1 MPPQGVHAAIRPAPE
16 VQLLPVSPS
25 SEIQKDETMSRPTI
39 AVLQAEITKLQQQIA
54 DMKAEITAGDVQQAD
69 LKTEYY
75 KAKDEARKLREQ
87 AKEERKEVLWFRSHL
102 DEVRRNV
109 TNLRQRIA
117 FVIDCVGGR
126 PTADCEPMGRRL
138 HINVS
143 HVISAAL
150 DVPASEIQSSVNLQN
165 IMAHKQIRDTRE
177 KGLPAIDPL
186 TEDF

>member
-1 MPPQGVHAAIRPAPE
+1 M
-16 VQLLPVSPS
+16 
-25 SEIQKDETMSRPTI
+25 KKPTI
-39 AVLQAEITKLQQQIA
+39 AQLTIENETLRKRIA
-54 DMKAEITAGDVQQAD
+54 DLEGINLGQQRENSN
-69 LKTEYY
+69 LKTEIYNGL
-75 KAKDEARKLREQ
+75 DRERKLREQ
-87 AKEERKEVLWFRSHL
+87 AKEERKEVMWFRNHL

-109 TNLRQRIA
+109 ANLRKRIA

>member
-1 MPPQGVHAAIRPAPE
+1 
-16 VQLLPVSPS
+16 
-25 SEIQKDETMSRPTI
+25 MSRTTI
-39 AVLQAEITKLQQQIA
+39 AQLTIENETLRKRIA
-54 DMKAEITAGDVQQAD
+54 DLEGFNLGQQRENSN
-69 LKTEYY
+69 LKTEIYNGM
-75 KAKDEARKLREQ
+75 DRERKLREQ

-143 HVISAAL
+143 HVIAAAL

-165 IMAHKQIRDTRE
+165 IMAHKQIRDTRD
-177 KGLPAIDPL
+177 KGLPTIDPL
-186 TEDF
+186 TEDS

>member
-1 MPPQGVHAAIRPAPE
+1 M
-16 VQLLPVSPS
+16 
-25 SEIQKDETMSRPTI
+25 KKPTI
-39 AVLQAEITKLQQQIA
+39 AQLTIENETLRKRIA
-54 DMKAEITAGDVQQAD
+54 DLEGINLGQQRENSN
-69 LKTEYY
+69 LKTEIYNGL
-75 KAKDEARKLREQ
+75 DRERKLREQ

-102 DEVRRNV
+102 DEVRRKV

-117 FVIDCVGGR
+117 FIIDCVGGR

-143 HVISAAL
+143 HMISAAL

-177 KGLPAIDPL
+177 KGLPVIDPL

>member
-1 MPPQGVHAAIRPAPE
+1 M
-16 VQLLPVSPS
+16 
-25 SEIQKDETMSRPTI
+25 KKPTI
-39 AVLQAEITKLQQQIA
+39 AQLTIENEILRKRIA
-54 DMKAEITAGDVQQAD
+54 DLEGIKLGQQRENSN
-69 LKTEYY
+69 LKTEIYNGL
-75 KAKDEARKLREQ
+75 DRERKLREQ

-109 TNLRQRIA
+109 INMRQRIA

-143 HVISAAL
+143 HVIFAAL

-165 IMAHKQIRDTRE
+165 IMANKQIRDTRE